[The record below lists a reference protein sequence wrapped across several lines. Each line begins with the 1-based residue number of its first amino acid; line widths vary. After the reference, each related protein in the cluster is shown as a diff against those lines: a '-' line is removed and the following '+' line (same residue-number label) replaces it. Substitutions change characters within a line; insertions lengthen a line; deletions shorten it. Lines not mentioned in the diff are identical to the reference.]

1 MSVFCGVLIYIISL
15 VYSIDDK
22 GVIDLIYSKRIVIT
36 IGRIGGVKLLNK
48 RDIDYLGE
56 TLSFWKD
63 LKDSQKDLIK
73 EQTVIKEFSEGESMR
88 GSSDNCAGLF
98 LILKGQVR
106 AYIISETGREISLY
120 RLFER
125 DVCLFTAS
133 CILKSITFDI
143 FIEVEKPTIAYLIP
157 TPIFRKIS
165 AESVAVQTFTN
176 DVMASRF
183 SDVMWIMEQALF
195 SSLDKR
201 LANLLV
207 ERENIE
213 GHKII
218 KITHERIANE
228 LGTAREV
235 VTRMLKFFQD
245 EGMVALSRG
254 SIEILDS
261 NKLYELSE

>member
-143 FIEVEKPTIAYLIP
+143 FIELEKPTIA
-157 TPIFRKIS
+157 
-165 AESVAVQTFTN
+165 
-176 DVMASRF
+176 
-183 SDVMWIMEQALF
+183 
-195 SSLDKR
+195 
-201 LANLLV
+201 
-207 ERENIE
+207 
-213 GHKII
+213 
-218 KITHERIANE
+218 
-228 LGTAREV
+228 
-235 VTRMLKFFQD
+235 
-245 EGMVALSRG
+245 
-254 SIEILDS
+254 
-261 NKLYELSE
+261 